1 MCKVRERNF
10 LRMIFGVSFM
20 RPLLQYAGTDIDQ
33 GVIDLMD
40 SKTQARWWIQKSE
53 NLVDSKQIQKLG
65 HVNALNFQ
73 ACLHMLRPS
82 DSCESVNNFLMER
95 MCLPVLV
102 VGGNLPYSLR
112 EDCYIFRIK
121 RSETISAFG
130 EEYAEFRE
138 FVIKNAEFI
147 KEQIT
152 DFAKTSFA
160 QDLQE
165 DSEKYDIFQVLIV
178 VGYVWKMYYESK
190 YSEEKAE
197 DFWEQYRKDAL
208 DTVRCFDDYID
219 YYDIEDE
226 LASLVW
232 DFIEKHPEILLAET
246 ESVDGTVYK
255 AMQENHAVLF
265 DATFY
270 YFPERL
276 LKTIVQSL
284 MNTMAIGELKKIMK
298 KREIIACDGEGYTV
312 KKRYVTS
319 FGYCGRMRA
328 IKIRKDVL
336 ISAEGLM
343 LEEVY
348 GNIPDD
354 KRNMQEDILCE
365 R

>member
-33 GVIDLMD
+33 GVIALMD

-130 EEYAEFRE
+130 EEYAEFCE

-152 DFAKTSFA
+152 DF
-160 QDLQE
+160 
-165 DSEKYDIFQVLIV
+165 
-178 VGYVWKMYYESK
+178 
-190 YSEEKAE
+190 
-197 DFWEQYRKDAL
+197 
-208 DTVRCFDDYID
+208 
-219 YYDIEDE
+219 
-226 LASLVW
+226 
-232 DFIEKHPEILLAET
+232 
-246 ESVDGTVYK
+246 
-255 AMQENHAVLF
+255 
-265 DATFY
+265 
-270 YFPERL
+270 
-276 LKTIVQSL
+276 
-284 MNTMAIGELKKIMK
+284 KKIQKSM
-298 KREIIACDGEGYTV
+298 ISF
-312 KKRYVTS
+312 RY
-319 FGYCGRMRA
+319 
-328 IKIRKDVL
+328 
-336 ISAEGLM
+336 
-343 LEEVY
+343 
-348 GNIPDD
+348 
-354 KRNMQEDILCE
+354 
-365 R
+365 